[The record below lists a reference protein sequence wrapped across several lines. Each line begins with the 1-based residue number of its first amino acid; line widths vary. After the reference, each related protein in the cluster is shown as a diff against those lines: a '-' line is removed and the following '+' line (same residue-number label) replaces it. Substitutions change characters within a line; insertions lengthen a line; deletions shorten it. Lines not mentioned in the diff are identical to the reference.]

1 MTIYSSLDVLA
12 ALKVP
17 EFQKIFLEVM
27 QDIVDRA
34 ILSEMIAAI
43 ETNDLERLY
52 KATGFTPAAISP
64 IIDAVE
70 RIYKDAAETTVGGFP
85 TRIRTPE
92 GGLAVFR
99 FDMRNPRV
107 ETDIRQESSNLIA
120 LLTNE
125 ARDNIREILTQGMI
139 NGSNPR
145 ATALDI
151 IGRIDPVT
159 KKRIGGVIG
168 LTNNQTNWVK
178 NVNRYLETLDKKY
191 LQLDLRDKRFDS
203 VVKKAIDSGKPLS
216 AADVSRITTAY
227 KNRALKY
234 RGETIARTETI
245 QFLNRGEFMANQ
257 ELIEEGLVTSNIMT
271 KEWDDT
277 GDKKVRHEHRELAK
291 KYGKNNGIP
300 LDQPFETLSGIKL
313 MYPGDSSLG
322 AGASSIANCRC
333 RLNVRVNWLERGE

>member
-1 MTIYSSLDVLA
+1 MTVYSSLDILA
-12 ALKVP
+12 TLKVP
-17 EFQKIFLEVM
+17 ELQKIFLEVM
-27 QDIVDRA
+27 QDIADRA
-34 ILSEMIAAI
+34 IVSEMIAAI
-43 ETNDLERLY
+43 EANDLERLY

-85 TRIRTPE
+85 TRIRTPQ

-107 ETDIRQESSNLIA
+107 ETDIRQESSNLITR
-120 LLTNE
+120 LTNE

-151 IGRIDPVT
+151 IGRIDPVS

-178 NVNRYLETLDKKY
+178 NTTRYLETLDSKY
-191 LQLDLRDKRFDS
+191 LNLELRDKRFDGIF
-203 VVKKAIDSGKPLS
+203 KKAIESGKALS
-216 AADVSRITTAY
+216 ADDVSRITTAY
-227 KNRALKY
+227 KNRALRY
-234 RGETIARTETI
+234 RAETIARTETI
-245 QFLNRGEFMANQ
+245 QFLNRGEYIANKQ
-257 ELIEEGLVTSNIMT
+257 LLEEGLVTRDAMT

-277 GDKKVRHEHRELAK
+277 GDKKVRHEHRQLAK
-291 KYGKNNGIP
+291 KYGKDNGIP
-300 LDQPFETLSGIKL
+300 LDEPFEAPDGVKL

-322 AGASSIANCRC
+322 AGAASIANCRC
-333 RLNVRVNWLERGE
+333 RLKVRVNWLAGVD